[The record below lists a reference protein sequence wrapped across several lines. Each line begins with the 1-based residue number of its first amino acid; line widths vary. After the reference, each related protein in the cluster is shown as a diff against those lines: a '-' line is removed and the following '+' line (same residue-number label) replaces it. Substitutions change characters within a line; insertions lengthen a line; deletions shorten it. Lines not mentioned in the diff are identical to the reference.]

1 VNYRFRS
8 AKSFRRALSGLNP
21 KQKQAAKAAFRIFK
35 DNPFDPRLRTHKIH
49 KLSAAHG
56 KTIYSAWIE
65 ADLRA
70 VFIWREARFGA
81 STSAPTPFT
90 GVNWSLPGYAS
101 P

>member
-1 VNYRFRS
+1 VKYRFRS
-8 AKSFRRALSGLNP
+8 AKSFRRALTGLNP

-35 DNPFDPRLRTHKIH
+35 ENPFDPRLRTHKIH

-70 VFIWREARFGA
+70 VFYLEG
-81 STSAPTPFT
+81 ST
-90 GVNWSLPGYAS
+90 VWSVDIGTHAIYRG
-101 P
+101 